1 MRKAYVKSPL
11 SENAA
16 IKRLVAMVDP
26 DFEPEIV
33 PVRLDPG
40 PRKHLYDQCYLVV
53 REKSAREGGSMQLG
67 WMIIETEIV
76 YQAVHHAVWVPP
88 GDEDALVDVTPK
100 EHMKQDR
107 ILFAID
113 NRFEYMDRDIPS
125 FRVNRT
131 SESVV
136 DDYIVF
142 LKASEIVMAQ
152 GWYTSAMGFNL
163 NEPLRSLFLKWRQ
176 LDLEYKKFISAYGKP
191 RHQCL
196 CGSSKTYS
204 ECHGRDAASFYAGE
218 LERVGLSLNWTPP
231 MK

>member
-1 MRKAYVKSPL
+1 
-11 SENAA
+11 
-16 IKRLVAMVDP
+16 
-26 DFEPEIV
+26 
-33 PVRLDPG
+33 
-40 PRKHLYDQCYLVV
+40 
-53 REKSAREGGSMQLG
+53 MQLG

-76 YQAVHHAVWVPP
+76 FQAVHHAVWVPP
-88 GDEDALVDVTPK
+88 NDSEALVDVTPK

-107 ILFAID
+107 ILFAMD
-113 NRFEYMDRDIPS
+113 NRIEYQDKDIPS

-131 SESVV
+131 NESVV

-176 LDLEYKKFISAYGKP
+176 LDVDYKRFISGYGKP
-191 RHQCL
+191 KHPCL
-196 CGSSKTYS
+196 CGSSKTYA
-204 ECHGRDAASFYAGE
+204 ECHGLNVPSFYAGE